1 MKVAASLGEGEDE
14 EAMKEE
20 EEVGCHGYTRK
31 PGCHGYTSM
40 SGCHG
45 YTRMPGCHGYNH
57 LHVILNLSF
66 CYFCEVCGYM
76 FFGDIVL
83 LFFFIK

>member
-14 EAMKEE
+14 EAMREE
-20 EEVGCHGYTRK
+20 EEVGCHGDTRK
-31 PGCHGYTSM
+31 P
-40 SGCHG
+40 GCHG

-76 FFGDIVL
+76 FLGDIVLL